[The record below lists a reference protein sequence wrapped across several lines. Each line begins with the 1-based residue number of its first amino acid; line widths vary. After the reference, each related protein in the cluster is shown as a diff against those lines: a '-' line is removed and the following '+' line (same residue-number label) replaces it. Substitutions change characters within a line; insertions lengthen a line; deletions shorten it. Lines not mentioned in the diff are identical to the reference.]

1 MRETLEG
8 RVALVTGAGRNLGRA
23 MALALAEAGA
33 RVAVNARAN
42 RGEALAVVGE
52 IEAAGSEGL
61 AVLGDV
67 GDRAAIVSMVEEVSK
82 RFGSVDLLVNNAGI
96 RPRQSFLEIE
106 PEDWDRVLRTN
117 LTSVFACSR
126 AVVEPMIEQGFGRI
140 INITGVDGVGGAPHR
155 AHNVACKAG
164 MIGLTKALAVEL
176 GHSGI
181 TVNAVA
187 PGAFDTTR
195 DPRNYPEWPPP
206 PAFFETL
213 PVPRLGQPEE
223 VGALCAFLASE
234 AAGYITGQTI
244 HTNGGM
250 LMP

>member
-1 MRETLEG
+1 M
-8 RVALVTGAGRNLGRA
+8 
-23 MALALAEAGA
+23 
-33 RVAVNARAN
+33 AVNARAN
-42 RGEALAVVGE
+42 REEAGAVVE
-52 IEAAGSEGL
+52 EVEAAGSAGM

-67 GDRAAIVSMVEEVSK
+67 GERADILAMVEAVSK
-82 RFGSVDLLVNNAGI
+82 ELGSVDVLVNNAGI

-117 LTSVFACSR
+117 LTSVYACSR
-126 AVVEPMIEQGFGRI
+126 AVVEPMMERGFGRI

-164 MIGLTKALAVEL
+164 MIGLTKALAMEL
-176 GHSGI
+176 GSSGI

-195 DPRNYPEWPPP
+195 DPKNYPEWPPP
-206 PAFFETL
+206 AEFFARL

-223 VGALCAFLASE
+223 VGTLCAFLASE